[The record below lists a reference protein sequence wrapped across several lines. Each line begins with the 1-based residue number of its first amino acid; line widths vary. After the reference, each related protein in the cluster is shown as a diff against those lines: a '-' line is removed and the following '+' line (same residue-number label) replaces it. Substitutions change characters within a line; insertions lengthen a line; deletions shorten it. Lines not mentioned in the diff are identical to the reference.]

1 MDRDRALLA
10 AVRAGFLCPIDWI
23 PVPVSW
29 KGHSGEFYA
38 AADALGVGTAEDF
51 VRFSVRHP
59 TADIMAAML
68 GGLLPTPLMA
78 DAMWRAA
85 AIQLE
90 PCIQTPKVPGEVA
103 FKEWSAKMANTS
115 KMLEHNACVSAKMA
129 LARRGLVGNAGKLWV
144 TTERLKKR
152 PGQAANYGWFD
163 ARANL
168 RSVSGLPVWQSL
180 GLAHDIGHTDYSQTV
195 RIVRDEMLVFS
206 VNEHLDG
213 KIVSV
218 QTVMASPDLFGLL
231 SSEGPMTVLRHPAV
245 RAGQMM
251 V

>member
-51 VRFSVRHP
+51 VRFNVRHP

-68 GGLLPTPLMA
+68 GAVLPTPLMA
-78 DAMWRAA
+78 DTMWRAA

-90 PCIQTPKVPGEVA
+90 PCIQTPKVPGEAA
-103 FKEWSAKMANTS
+103 FKEWSAQMANTS
-115 KMLEHNACVSAKMA
+115 KMLEHNACVSAKLA
-129 LARRGLVGNAGKLWV
+129 LAAGRKGLIGNAGKLWV
-144 TTERLKKR
+144 TTERLRKQ

-163 ARANL
+163 ERANL

-180 GLAHDIGHTDYSQTV
+180 GLAHSIGHTDYSQTV
-195 RIVRDEMLVFS
+195 RIVRDEMLV
-206 VNEHLDG
+206 DG
-213 KIVSV
+213 KIVPV
-218 QTVMASPDLFGLL
+218 QTVMASSDLFGLL
-231 SSEGPMTVLRHPAV
+231 SSEGPMTVLRHPAIS
-245 RAGQMM
+245 AGQMM